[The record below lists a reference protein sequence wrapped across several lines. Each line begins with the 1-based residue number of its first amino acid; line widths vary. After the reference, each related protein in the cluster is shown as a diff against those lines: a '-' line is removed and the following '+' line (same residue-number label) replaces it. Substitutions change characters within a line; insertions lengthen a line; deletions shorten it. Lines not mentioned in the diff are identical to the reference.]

1 MLDDE
6 FRHLVDW
13 MQPSE
18 LPKKYAALMIPF
30 QWNHGCCVSV
40 REVYRSVT
48 QLRGIRRHLVFESF
62 RLAEQF
68 LVVGRSPAL
77 CADMAGVADELL
89 VQREVRLQHLLHFAK
104 RLGHRRRT
112 PKNWLT

>member
-30 QWNHGCCVSV
+30 HRNHGCCVSV

-48 QLRGIRRHLVFESF
+48 QLRGIRRPLVFESL
-62 RLAEQF
+62 RLAEQLF
-68 LVVGRSPAL
+68 VVGRSPAL
-77 CADMAGVADELL
+77 CAYMAGVAYEKLAYL
-89 VQREVRLQHLLHFAK
+89 KNNHPT
-104 RLGHRRRT
+104 HRT
-112 PKNWLT
+112 

>member
-30 QWNHGCCVSV
+30 HRNHGCCVSV
-40 REVYRSVT
+40 REVYRSAT
-48 QLRGIRRHLVFESF
+48 QLRGIRSHLFLQAF
-62 RLAEQF
+62 RLAEQLF
-68 LVVGRSPAL
+68 VVGRSPAL
-77 CADMAGVADELL
+77 CAYMAGVAYELL
-89 VQREVRLQHLLHFAK
+89 VKREVRFQHLLHFAK